1 MEKNVLVIVES
12 PTKAKTIKKFL
23 PSRFQVEASVGHI
36 RDLPQ
41 TAAEIP
47 ANVKDQ
53 EWTRLGI
60 NVEDKFAPLYVIPKD
75 KAALVRSL
83 KALVK
88 DASEIYLATDED
100 REGESISWHLLD
112 VLSPKVPVKRMVF
125 HEITERAIQ
134 EALEH
139 TRQID
144 MNLVN
149 AQETRRIL
157 DRLYGYTLSPLIWKK
172 IAYGLSAGRVQSPG
186 LRLIVERE
194 LARCRFKAAEY
205 WDLKVQLK
213 KNTGNAMF
221 EAKLSEVKGRKVASG
236 KDFDPETGLLSAKSQ
251 AVLLS
256 SEEAAVLERSLKTA
270 LWVVSEVQE
279 KETRQKPADPFT
291 TSTLQQESN
300 RKLGYSARDTMRVA
314 QKLYEEGFITY
325 MRTDSPSLSQEAL
338 AEARATVGQMF
349 GTEYLPPTARQFAA
363 KSGSAQEAHEAIR
376 PSIPFRTPEATG
388 LSGRERALYELIWK
402 RTLASQMA
410 EARKSIVNVKIEAG
424 DAIFGAS
431 GVRIVFPG
439 FLRVY
444 VEGSDDPEAALDNM
458 EVLLPPLAKGE
469 GLTKTKLEAEKHLTK
484 APARFTEAALVQRL
498 EKEGIGRPSTYATII
513 ATLQDRGYVFR
524 KEQALVPTFT
534 GMAVTA
540 ILETNF
546 PQLVDYEFTSRME
559 ERLDEIAL
567 GQQDRLE
574 YLTEFYSG
582 PQGLSDVVKNTEKA
596 IDANL
601 SRSLRLPQLPLSH
614 VIKIGRFGPYLI
626 QVRPDGSEAKTS
638 LPEDTAP
645 ADLKESDVEALLERQ
660 ESGPMALGTD
670 PESGKP
676 IYALTGRYGPH
687 LQVGDKPTEKGDKS
701 GKPRTVS
708 LPKGMEVEQVNLDFA
723 LKLLSLPRTLGK
735 HPETS
740 EPVTANNG
748 RFGPY
753 VAHNGEFRSLKKDDD
768 LFAVTLERALE
779 LFAEEKKSRATA
791 NVIKEFLPGD
801 GGLKR
806 KVSVLAGRYG
816 AYLKSGVTNISLPD
830 DRKTPEAAAL
840 LTVEEVLILVQK
852 PKRKA

>member
-1 MEKNVLVIVES
+1 MEKHVLVIVES

-47 ANVKDQ
+47 AAVKGQ
-53 EWTRLGI
+53 EWSRLGI
-60 NVEDKFAPLYVIPKD
+60 DVERDFRPLYVVPKD
-75 KAALVRSL
+75 KTALVRSL
-83 KALVK
+83 KTLVK
-88 DASEIYLATDED
+88 EASEIYLATDED

-125 HEITERAIQ
+125 HEITERAIR
-134 EALEH
+134 EALEN
-139 TRQID
+139 TREID

-205 WDLKVQLK
+205 WDLRVQLTK
-213 KNTGNAMF
+213 ANNKGSF
-221 EAKLSEVKGRKVASG
+221 EAKLIEVKSGKVATG
-236 KDFDPETGLLSAKSQ
+236 KDFDPETGLMSAKSQ
-251 AVLLS
+251 AVLLDYEQAARLQAS
-256 SEEAAVLERSLKTA
+256 VTEAHWKVT
-270 LWVVSEVQE
+270 EVQK
-279 KETRQKPADPFT
+279 KETRQKPAEPFT

-314 QKLYEEGFITY
+314 QKLYEEGYITY
-325 MRTDSPSLSQEAL
+325 MRTDSPNLSQEAL
-338 AEARATVGQMF
+338 AEARQTVAQLF
-349 GTEYLPPTARQFAA
+349 GAEFLPPDSRQYAA

-376 PSIPFRTPEATG
+376 PSIPFRNPEAAG

-410 EARKSIVNVKIEAG
+410 DARKNTVNVRISAG
-424 DAIFGAS
+424 EAIFGAS
-431 GVRIVFPG
+431 GVNIVFPG
-439 FLRVY
+439 FLRAY
-444 VEGSDDPEAALDNM
+444 VEGSDDPEAALDNL
-458 EVLLPPLAKGE
+458 EIFLPALVPE
-469 GLTKTKLEAEKHLTK
+469 EILTQTKLETERHLTK
-484 APARFTEAALVQRL
+484 APSRFTEAALVQRL

-540 ILETNF
+540 VLETNF
-546 PQLVDYEFTSRME
+546 PQLVDYEFTSKME
-559 ERLDEIAL
+559 ERLDEIAM
-567 GQQDRLE
+567 GHQDRLE
-574 YLTEFYSG
+574 YLKGFYSG
-582 PQGLSDVVKNTEKA
+582 PAGLGEVVKSTEKS

-601 SRSLRLPQLPLSH
+601 SRSLRLPQLPETH

-626 QVRPDGSEAKTS
+626 QAKEDGTEAKIS

-645 ADLKESDVEALLERQ
+645 ADLQVSDVESLIDRQ
-660 ESGPMALGTD
+660 ESGPRSLGTE

-687 LQVGDKPTEKGDKS
+687 LQVGDKPTDTADKTS
-701 GKPRTVS
+701 KPRTVS
-708 LPKGMEVEQVNLDFA
+708 LPKGVEVEQVTLELA
-723 LKLLSLPRTLGK
+723 LKLLSLPRNLGN
-735 HPETS
+735 HPETR
-740 EPVTANNG
+740 EPITANNG

-753 VAHNGEFRSLKKDDD
+753 IAHMGEFRSLKKDDD

-779 LFAEEKKSRATA
+779 LLAEEKKSKAGVS
-791 NVIKEFLPGD
+791 VIKEFLPGE
-801 GGLKR
+801 GGLKK
-806 KVSVLAGRYG
+806 KVTVIAGKWG
-816 AYLKSGVTNISLPD
+816 AYLKSGVTNISLPE
-830 DRKTPEAAAL
+830 DRKSPEAAAG
-840 LTVEEVLILVQK
+840 LTAEEVLMLVQK